1 MRIERRFAKRP
12 AVEAELR
19 TVETANALTGVV
31 APKGWTDARVEAW
44 LDWAATEPRDFPDLE
59 LRNALAP
66 DAGADPLLGGGPELI
81 ARRIAGWGWARGYF
95 PKVTDALAFRAELL
109 ALQMHGMLAF
119 GGPANTETVLTAL
132 SAPSFD
138 RAAREHRDAFR
149 RRAYADKAVHALER
163 RLAAVA
169 DAVARCEGDAA
180 ACRDPRNNLALARAA
195 KAAREAGADDRA
207 IADAIAAGAGGDID
221 FGAES
226 ADAALPLLVVAAD
239 RAAIAESDPAA
250 LRASRLAWETSG
262 LILAFDA
269 SEAAR
274 LGQTLGAPRA
284 AIAVTAF
291 DGEDGFD
298 IAGFEHAVRLAT
310 LALDV
315 VADGETRALGL
326 TLAGVGDWLVSHG
339 LAYGSETGR
348 ATAAG
353 LWALAS
359 AAALSASAEAA
370 ERLGPCPA
378 WKTASLNGLQRRR
391 DAAEALAAS
400 APTGNALASRAA
412 ERLTQ
417 AHERAAVSGLR
428 NLGLTAALEDPELA
442 LRLGGVSTGAAPWTG
457 ATSVAETEDGGL
469 FRTVSECA
477 LKGLARFGVDTA
489 TARAA
494 VLGTSSLAESP
505 AIDHAALQALGFTEH
520 ELAAVEAA
528 LPFAACLSEAFA
540 PAVVGAGFLG
550 DVLGAPAEAM
560 AQPGFDTLAFAG
572 FSADDIAVAEQHAL
586 GGAGVSGLAALPP
599 EAAGI
604 FDEPSA
610 ISLDA
615 RLAMARSVDAFT
627 CAPAATVVPIAFD
640 ATPTEAAALIAEA
653 AASGVAALRSVR
665 AGPPARFA
673 LDIPDVEDILR
684 RAEPPPPER
693 VVERVVERDRSR
705 RKLPDRRKGYIQKA
719 AVGGHKVYLHTGE
732 YDDGELG
739 EIFIDMHKE
748 GAAFRSLMNNFAIAI
763 SIGLQY
769 GVPLEEFVDAFVF
782 TRFEPA
788 GQVTGNDTV
797 RSATSILDYIFRELG
812 VSYLGRH
819 DLASS
824 GGDDLNADGL
834 GRGKADDALGY
845 ANAGE
850 PAPIPAMKFI
860 SKGFSRGSTP
870 DNLVFLPFG
879 ERKADTPERPVTLSA
894 DVCPACGD
902 FSLTAI
908 GGLMVCDT
916 CGAQS
921 EKQAGG

>member
-44 LDWAATEPRDFPDLE
+44 LDWAALEPKDFPDLD
-59 LRNALAP
+59 LRNALAA

-81 ARRIAGWGWARGYF
+81 ARRIAAWGWARGYF

-109 ALQMHGMLAF
+109 ALQMQGMVAF
-119 GGPANTETVLTAL
+119 GGPTRTETALTAL
-132 SAPSFD
+132 SDAGFD
-138 RAAREHRDAFR
+138 RAARDHRDGFR
-149 RRAYADKAVHALER
+149 RRAYADKAVRALEK

-169 DAVARCEGDAA
+169 DAVARCEGDPA
-180 ACRDPRNNLALARAA
+180 ACRDPRENLALARAA

-207 IADAIAAGAGGDID
+207 IADAIAAGAGGDLD

-226 ADAALPLLVVAAD
+226 ADAPLPLLIVAAD
-239 RAAIAESDPAA
+239 RGAVTALDAPAERAA
-250 LRASRLAWETSG
+250 RLAWETSA
-262 LILAFDA
+262 LAFAFDA
-269 SEAAR
+269 SEAVRMAE
-274 LGQTLGAPRA
+274 TLAAPRA
-284 AIAVTAF
+284 ALAVTAF

-298 IAGFEHAVRLAT
+298 VAGFEHAVRLTT

-315 VADGETRALGL
+315 LAEGEARALAL

-339 LAYGSETGR
+339 LAYASETGR
-348 ATAAG
+348 SAAAG
-353 LWALAS
+353 LWALTT
-359 AAALSASAEAA
+359 AAAISASAEAA

-378 WKTASLNGLQRRR
+378 WKTASLNGLERRLE
-391 DAAEALAAS
+391 AAEALSAS
-400 APTGNALASRAA
+400 APTGNVLAARAA
-412 ERLTQ
+412 ERLTE
-417 AHERAAVSGLR
+417 AHGRASASGLR
-428 NLGLTAALEDPELA
+428 NLGLTAALEDADLA
-442 LRLGGVSTGAAPWTG
+442 LRLGGVSVGAAPWTG
-457 ATSVAETEDGGL
+457 AATVAESEDGAL
-469 FRTVSECA
+469 LRTVSDCA
-477 LKGLARFGVDTA
+477 LKGLARFGIDAA
-489 TARAA
+489 TARAT
-494 VLGTSSLAESP
+494 VLGTSSLAEAP
-505 AIDHAALQALGFTEH
+505 AIDHVALQALGFTVH
-520 ELAAVEAA
+520 ELTAVEAA
-528 LPFAACLSEAFA
+528 LPFCACLSEAFA

-550 DVLGAPAEAM
+550 DVLGATDEAM

-572 FSADDIAVAEQHAL
+572 FSAEDIAAAERHAL
-586 GGAGVSGLAALPP
+586 GGAGVVDLPMLPP

-604 FDEPSA
+604 FDEPAA
-610 ISLDA
+610 IGLDA
-615 RLAMARSVDAFT
+615 RLAMAKAVGVFT
-627 CAPAATVVPIAFD
+627 CAPAAAVLPIAFD
-640 ATPTEAAALIAEA
+640 ATPAEAAALIAEA
-653 AASGVAALRSVR
+653 AASGVSALRPLR
-665 AGPPARFA
+665 ADPPARFV

-819 DLASS
+819 DLASQ

-845 ANAGE
+845 GDE
-850 PAPIPAMKFI
+850 PLPALKFI
-860 SKGFSRGSTP
+860 SKGFSRGAAP

-879 ERKADTPERPVTLSA
+879 DRKAETPERPVNLSA
-894 DVCPACGD
+894 EVCPACGD

-908 GGLMVCDT
+908 GGLLVCDT